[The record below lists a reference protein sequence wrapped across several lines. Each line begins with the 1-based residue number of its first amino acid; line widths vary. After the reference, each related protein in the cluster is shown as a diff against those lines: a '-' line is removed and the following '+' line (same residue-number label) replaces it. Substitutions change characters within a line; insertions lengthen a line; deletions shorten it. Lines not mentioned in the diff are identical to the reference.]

1 MSALLSTDLKLK
13 QLCRAT
19 GEPGFHNYTTLQ
31 GHLLSAIIDL
41 NIYTLPCWSLASL
54 PITSFN
60 TVNWTC
66 DCVKPLITV
75 LERQGK
81 HYLLSVSDELVE
93 TLTADKTGRP
103 NDTEC
108 GPEDLFQID
117 GFIETFG
124 WSIWAWGLG
133 ELYGAE
139 SMRPPFGIVIHDE
152 KKRRSFIKRLRLQ
165 TGDSVKMFF
174 KSSGLDECPTFI
186 PAKAEQVVEY
196 FILMKWYETRQPSL
210 SDDMERKYKERL
222 FRLRRFDQDG
232 SEDEWVRSMN
242 SNTKSSPKF

>member
-1 MSALLSTDLKLK
+1 MSAILSTDLKLK

-31 GHLLSAIIDL
+31 GYLLSAIIDL
-41 NIYTLPCWSLASL
+41 NIYTLPCWSVASL
-54 PITSFN
+54 PISSFN
-60 TVNWTC
+60 TISWTC
-66 DCVKPLITV
+66 DCIKPLITV

-81 HYLLSVSDELVE
+81 HYLLSVSDELIE
-93 TLTADKTGRP
+93 TLTP
-103 NDTEC
+103 NPIGAPTNTVSTQ
-108 GPEDLFQID
+108 DLFQID
-117 GFIETFG
+117 GFLATFG

-139 SMRPPFGIVIHDE
+139 SMTRPFGIVIHDE
-152 KKRRSFIKRLRLQ
+152 NKRRSFIQRVSLQ

-174 KSSGLDECPTFI
+174 KSSGLEDCPTFI

-196 FILMKWYETRQPSL
+196 FVLMKWYETRQMSL
-210 SDDMERKYKERL
+210 SNDMERKYKERL
-222 FRLRRFDQDG
+222 FQLRRFDQDG
-232 SEDEWVRSMN
+232 SEDQWTRAMN